1 MKPFI
6 IERGK
11 KIVHDE
17 TLIKDPIAYTEQL
30 ILFKIEIDQLVR
42 ESFLNQLP
50 FQTARDI
57 SFQEFMNE

>member
-17 TLIKDPIAYTEQL
+17 TLIKSPIAYTEHL
-30 ILFKIEIDQLVR
+30 ILFKTEIDKLVR
-42 ESFLNQLP
+42 ESFL
-50 FQTARDI
+50 D
-57 SFQEFMNE
+57 